1 MKKQNKKMDKKI
13 LKEDINKLLNSFIK
27 EIEFFENMNNYN
39 GERIKNEIQQYK
51 IKKNLINYIL
61 SEINN
66 LPEA

>member
-13 LKEDINKLLNSFIK
+13 LKEDINKLLNSFID

-39 GERIKNEIQQYK
+39 GERIKNDIQQYK
-51 IKKNLINYIL
+51 IKKNLIKYIL

>member
-1 MKKQNKKMDKKI
+1 MDKKI
-13 LKEDINKLLNSFIK
+13 LKEDINKLLNSFIE

-39 GERIKNEIQQYK
+39 NKRFENDIQQYK
-51 IKKNLINYIL
+51 IKKNLIKYIL